1 MNEPQH
7 HPSPSRSDEAI
18 DEFESIFKRAERT
31 PYRFADISIKS
42 VALVTDGDQQAAD
55 VMMVDL
61 KRFLPQVADA
71 AEWVSVTGEQFHN
84 VNELLQLM
92 HDRKPDLIVTSRCLS
107 EASLVPQH
115 TLGVYVDVMTQ
126 TLSTPLLLLPGTAPQ
141 PHPLAET
148 ACRGVM
154 VVTDNL
160 AGDDRLVNHAVS
172 CCDPNG
178 TVWLCHVED
187 DLLFRRYL
195 DAIRRIPQIN
205 TEQAQELIAE
215 QLVAIPTHYAE
226 SCIQGLKDAGVNLT
240 VEQIVE
246 FGHRVARYKNLVSR
260 YAVDLLV
267 TNTKD
272 NDQLAMH
279 GMAYALSVE
288 LTDVAQLLL

>member
-1 MNEPQH
+1 MDESRH

-31 PYRFADISIKS
+31 PYRFANISLESI
-42 VALVTDGDQQAAD
+42 AIVTDGDQQAAD
-55 VMMVDL
+55 SLIVDL
-61 KRFLPQVADA
+61 KRFLPQIAET

-84 VNELLQLM
+84 VNDLLQVI
-92 HDRKPDLIVTSRCLS
+92 DERKPDLIVTSRCLAES
-107 EASLVPQH
+107 SLVPQH

-141 PHPLAET
+141 PHPLPET

-154 VVTDNL
+154 VVADNL

-226 SCIQGLKDAGVNLT
+226 SCIQGLKDAGVDLT

-260 YAVDLLV
+260 YTVDLLV

-272 NDQLAMH
+272 KDQLAMH

-288 LTDVAQLLL
+288 LTEVAQLLL

>member
-1 MNEPQH
+1 MNEPGH

-31 PYRFADISIKS
+31 PYRFANISINS
-42 VALVTDGDQQAAD
+42 IAVVTDGDQTAAD
-55 VMMVDL
+55 TLITDL
-61 KRFLPQVADA
+61 KHFLPHIPKSAS
-71 AEWVSVTGEQFHN
+71 WHSITGDQFQN
-84 VNELLQLM
+84 VNDLLQVLG
-92 HDRKPDLIVTSRCLS
+92 DRKPDLIVTSRCLS
-107 EASLVPQH
+107 ESSLVPQH

-126 TLSTPLLLLPGTAPQ
+126 TLSTPLLLLPGSAPQ
-141 PHPLAET
+141 PHPLANT

-172 CCDPNG
+172 CCGPKG

-195 DAIRRIPQIN
+195 EAIRRIPQIN

-215 QLVAIPTHYAE
+215 QLVAIPTGYAE
-226 SCIQGLKDAGVNLT
+226 SCIQGLREAGVDLT

-246 FGHRVARYKNLVSR
+246 FGHRVARYRHLVAR
-260 YAVDLLV
+260 HAVDLLV

-272 NDQLAMH
+272 KDQLAMH

-288 LTDVAQLLL
+288 LTEVAQLLL

>member
-1 MNEPQH
+1 MNEPGY

-31 PYRFADISIKS
+31 PYRFADIPFKSIA
-42 VALVTDGDQQAAD
+42 VVTDGDQSAAD
-55 VMMVDL
+55 ALTANL
-61 KRFLPQVADA
+61 KRFLPHTGDS
-71 AEWVSVTGEQFHN
+71 AEWQSVTGDEFHN
-84 VNELLQLM
+84 VNDLLRVM
-92 HDRKPDLIVTSRCLS
+92 NERRPDLIVTSRCLA

-126 TLSTPLLLLPGTAPQ
+126 TLSPPLLLLPGSAPQ
-141 PHPLAET
+141 PHPLGDT

-172 CCDPNG
+172 CCDPRG
-178 TVWLCHVED
+178 TLWLCHIED

-226 SCIQGLKDAGVNLT
+226 SCIQGLKEAGVELT

-246 FGHRVARYKNLVSR
+246 FGHRVARYRDLVSR

-272 NDQLAMH
+272 KDQLAMH
-279 GMAYALSVE
+279 GIAYALSVE
-288 LTDVAQLLL
+288 LTEVAQLLL

>member
-1 MNEPQH
+1 MNEPAH

-31 PYRFADISIKS
+31 PYRFSNISIN
-42 VALVTDGDQQAAD
+42 VIAVVTDGDQKAAD
-55 VMMVDL
+55 ELTTNL
-61 KRFLPQVADA
+61 KLFLPHIASTAD
-71 AEWVSVTGEQFHN
+71 WQSITGDQFHN
-84 VNELLQLM
+84 VNDLLRVM
-92 HDRKPDLIVTSRCLS
+92 DDRKPDLIVTSRCLAES
-107 EASLVPQH
+107 SLVPQH
-115 TLGVYVDVMTQ
+115 TLGVYVDVLTQ
-126 TLSTPLLLLPGTAPQ
+126 TLSTPLLLLPGSSPQ
-141 PHPLAET
+141 PHPLSDT

-160 AGDDRLVNHAVS
+160 AGDDRLVNHAVA
-172 CCDPNG
+172 CCNPGG

-195 DAIRRIPQIN
+195 EAIRRIPQIN

-226 SCIQGLKDAGVNLT
+226 SCIQELREAGVELS

-246 FGHRVARYKNLVSR
+246 FGHRVARYRHLVVQHE
-260 YAVDLLV
+260 VDLLV
-267 TNTKD
+267 TNTKEK
-272 NDQLAMH
+272 DQLAMH

-288 LTDVAQLLL
+288 LTEVAQLLL

>member
-1 MNEPQH
+1 MDESRH

-31 PYRFADISIKS
+31 PYRFANISLESI
-42 VALVTDGDQQAAD
+42 AIVTDGDQQAAD
-55 VMMVDL
+55 SLIVDL
-61 KRFLPQVADA
+61 KRFLPQIAET

-84 VNELLQLM
+84 VNDLLQVINE
-92 HDRKPDLIVTSRCLS
+92 RKPDLIVTSRCLAES
-107 EASLVPQH
+107 SLVPQH

-154 VVTDNL
+154 VVADNL

-226 SCIQGLKDAGVNLT
+226 SCIQGLRDAGVDLT

-260 YAVDLLV
+260 YTVDLLV

-272 NDQLAMH
+272 KDQLAMH

>member
-1 MNEPQH
+1 MNTQH
-7 HPSPSRSDEAI
+7 KHPFPSHSDGAI

-31 PYRFADISIKS
+31 PYQFSDLPLGSIT
-42 VALVTDGDQQAAD
+42 VVTDGDRQTAD
-55 VMMVDL
+55 TLTLDI
-61 KRFLPQVADA
+61 KRFFPYIANTAQ
-71 AEWVSVTGEQFHN
+71 WNIVTGDQFHN
-84 VNELLQLM
+84 VNDLLRVL
-92 HDRKPDLIVTSRCLS
+92 DGSKPDLIVTSRCLGES
-107 EASLVPQH
+107 SLVPQH

-141 PHPLAET
+141 PRSLADT
-148 ACRGVM
+148 TCSRVM

-160 AGDDRLVNHAVS
+160 TGDDRLVNRAVS
-172 CCDPNG
+172 FCDPNG
-178 TVWLCHVED
+178 TLWLCHVED

-205 TEQAQELIAE
+205 TEQAQELITE

-226 SCIQGLKDAGVNLT
+226 SCRKGLREAGVDLT

-246 FGHRVARYKNLVSR
+246 FGHRVARYRDLVARHS
-260 YAVDLLV
+260 VDLLV

-272 NDQLAMH
+272 QDQLAMH

-288 LTDVAQLLL
+288 LTEVTQLLL

>member
-1 MNEPQH
+1 MNEQRH
-7 HPSPSRSDEAI
+7 HPLPSRSDEAI

-31 PYRFADISIKS
+31 PYHFADISIKS
-42 VALVTDGDQQAAD
+42 TTIVTDGDQQAAD
-55 VMMVDL
+55 ALIVDL
-61 KRFLPQVADA
+61 KRFLPQI
-71 AEWVSVTGEQFHN
+71 AETAKWMSVTGDQFHN
-84 VNELLQLM
+84 VNDLLHVINDQ
-92 HDRKPDLIVTSRCLS
+92 KPELIVTSRCLAES
-107 EASLVPQH
+107 ALVPQH

-126 TLSTPLLLLPGTAPQ
+126 KLSTPLLLLPGTAPQ
-141 PHPLAET
+141 PHPLGGT
-148 ACRGVM
+148 ACREVM

-160 AGDDRLVNHAVS
+160 SGDDRLVNHAVS

-226 SCIQGLKDAGVNLT
+226 SCIRGLEDAGVEVN

-246 FGHRVARYKNLVSR
+246 FGHRVARYRNLVSR
-260 YAVDLLV
+260 CAVDLLV

-272 NDQLAMH
+272 KDQLAMH

-288 LTDVAQLLL
+288 LTEVAQLLL